1 MLVFACHL
9 NFLFNKI
16 SSHVILHFIINSLV
30 SFWVQKFSYHWY
42 TYLITQ
48 AITFFLQIYSF
59 HSFKNIFY
67 WENILNFDE
76 AQLIN
81 LI

>member
-1 MLVFACHL
+1 MFVFACHL
-9 NFLFNKI
+9 NFLFNEI
-16 SSHVILHFIINSLV
+16 SSHIILYFIISSLV
-30 SFWVQKFSYHWY
+30 SFWVWKFLYHWY

-59 HSFKNIFY
+59 HSLKNIFY
-67 WENILNFDE
+67 WENILNFEE